1 MSFTELLQRM
11 DVLETLMKTVQTE
24 MRALFG
30 EQALRQ
36 EQTLVSPN
44 KPKKTVK
51 KKGSGEPK
59 TFANTMYWW
68 IHNWKTKNAV
78 IAPYFTKE
86 STKIAEDTVDADTL
100 KRPEGFDRDRAVGVQ
115 VWLNLPVV
123 LRQDTLKSMF
133 ENHKRDYEKMQA
145 TNVTQDANTD
155 DEKKDDVAV
164 ATKPKPKP
172 KRVVKAK
179 PTKAKTPSKN
189 NTTTD
194 ATDNTA

>member
-1 MSFTELLQRM
+1 
-11 DVLETLMKTVQTE
+11 
-24 MRALFG
+24 
-30 EQALRQ
+30 
-36 EQTLVSPN
+36 
-44 KPKKTVK
+44 
-51 KKGSGEPK
+51 
-59 TFANTMYWW
+59 
-68 IHNWKTKNAV
+68 
-78 IAPYFTKE
+78 
-86 STKIAEDTVDADTL
+86 
-100 KRPEGFDRDRAVGVQ
+100 
-115 VWLNLPVV
+115 
-123 LRQDTLKSMF
+123 
-133 ENHKRDYEKMQA
+133 MQA